1 MEPIVK
7 LFKFIS
13 SSGIVSRRKAQ
24 ESIQLA
30 MVTVNNTVIMNP
42 FTEIDPMKDVVRLDD
57 QKIISNTKTTTLV
70 LYKPKGFIS
79 SRSDELGRKTIFN
92 LIPRKP
98 FLNHVGR
105 LDKDTTGLILL
116 TNDGDLSQFLT
127 HPKNKISKEYV
138 AHTNEIIS
146 DKIIKKIEKGIF
158 IGSGEK
164 GKAKII
170 SQEKIKNI
178 VHVNM
183 ILRQGKKNEIR
194 RIFKFSGLNLIALKR
209 IKFGNI
215 TLDQL
220 KEGQSRELTK
230 KEKQYLDKITRKA

>member
-1 MEPIVK
+1 MK

-30 MVTVNNTVIMNP
+30 MVTVNNVVVMDP
-42 FTEIDPMKDVVRLDD
+42 FADIDPLKDVIRLDN
-57 QKIISNTKTTTLV
+57 QKIILNSSTTTVV

-79 SRSDELGRKTIFN
+79 SRSDEMGRKTIFD

-127 HPKNKISKEYV
+127 HPKNKIPKEYV
-138 AHTNEIIS
+138 AQTNEFIN

-170 SQEKIKNI
+170 SQEKIKNT

-194 RIFKFSGLNLIALKR
+194 RIFKFSGLKLIALKR

-220 KEGQSRELTK
+220 KEGQWRELTK
-230 KEKQYLDKITRKA
+230 KEKQYLDKITRKG

>member
-1 MEPIVK
+1 MK

-13 SSGIVSRRKAQ
+13 SSGIISRRKAQ

-30 MVTVNNTVIMNP
+30 MVTVNNVLVMDP
-42 FTEIDPMKDVVRLDD
+42 FAEIDPLKDTIRLDD
-57 QKIISNTKTTTLV
+57 QKIILNSNTSTII

-79 SRSDELGRKTIFN
+79 SRSDEMGRKTIFD

-105 LDKDTTGLILL
+105 LDKDTTGIILL

-127 HPKNKISKEYV
+127 HPKNKIPKEYI
-138 AHTNEIIS
+138 AKTDKLIS
-146 DKIIKKIEKGIF
+146 EKIIKKIEKGIF
-158 IGSGEK
+158 IGSGER
-164 GKAKII
+164 GRAKII
-170 SQEKIKNI
+170 SQEKIKNTI
-178 VHVNM
+178 HVKM
-183 ILRQGKKNEIR
+183 ILKQGKKNEIR

-209 IKFGNI
+209 EKFGNI

-220 KEGQSRELTK
+220 KEGQWRELTK
-230 KEKQYLDKITRKA
+230 KEKQYLDKITRKR

>member
-1 MEPIVK
+1 
-7 LFKFIS
+7 
-13 SSGIVSRRKAQ
+13 
-24 ESIQLA
+24 
-30 MVTVNNTVIMNP
+30 
-42 FTEIDPMKDVVRLDD
+42 
-57 QKIISNTKTTTLV
+57 

-127 HPKNKISKEYV
+127 HPKNKISKEYI
-138 AHTNEIIS
+138 AQTNEIIS
-146 DKIIKKIEKGIF
+146 EKIIKKIEKGIF

-164 GKAKII
+164 GRAKII
-170 SQEKIKNI
+170 SQEKIKNTI
-178 VHVNM
+178 HVSM

-209 IKFGNI
+209 IKFGSI

>member
-1 MEPIVK
+1 MK

-24 ESIQLA
+24 ESIELA
-30 MVTVNNTVIMNP
+30 MVTVNNTVVMDP
-42 FTEIDPMKDVVRLDD
+42 FSEIDPVKDVVRLDD

-127 HPKNKISKEYV
+127 HPKNKIPKEYI
-138 AHTNEIIS
+138 ALTNEIIS
-146 DKIIKKIEKGIF
+146 EKIIKKIEKGIF

-170 SQEKIKNI
+170 SQEKIKNT
-178 VHVNM
+178 VHVSM
-183 ILRQGKKNEIR
+183 ILKQGKKNEIR

-209 IKFGNI
+209 IKFGSI

>member
-1 MEPIVK
+1 MK

-13 SSGIVSRRKAQ
+13 SSGIISRRKAQ

-30 MVTVNNTVIMNP
+30 MVTVNNVVIMDP
-42 FTEIDPMKDVVRLDD
+42 FVDIDPIKDIVRLDD
-57 QKIISNTKTTTLV
+57 QKIILSSNTTTLV

-79 SRSDELGRKTIFN
+79 SRSDEMNRKTIFD

-127 HPKNKISKEYV
+127 HPKNKIPKEYI
-138 AHTNEIIS
+138 AETNDVI
-146 DKIIKKIEKGIF
+146 DKKTIQKIERGIF

-164 GKAKII
+164 GKAKIV
-170 SQEKIKNI
+170 SQEKIRKTI
-178 VHVNM
+178 QVKM

-194 RIFKFSGLNLIALKR
+194 RIFKFSGLKLISLKR

-220 KEGQSRELTK
+220 KEGQWRELTK
-230 KEKQYLDKITRKA
+230 KEKQYLIEKDTKID

>member
-1 MEPIVK
+1 MK
-7 LFKFIS
+7 LFKFIA
-13 SSGIVSRRKAQ
+13 SSGIISRRKAQ

-30 MVTVNNTVIMNP
+30 MVTVNNVLIMDP
-42 FTEIDPMKDVVRLDD
+42 FVDIDPIKDIVRLDD
-57 QKIISNTKTTTLV
+57 QKIVLSSISMTLV

-79 SRSDELGRKTIFN
+79 SRSDEMGRKTIFD

-127 HPKNKISKEYV
+127 HPKNKIPKEYI
-138 AHTNEIIS
+138 AETNDII
-146 DKIIKKIEKGIF
+146 DKKTIQKIERGIF

-164 GKAKII
+164 GKAKIV
-170 SQEKIKNI
+170 SQEKIKKTI
-178 VHVNM
+178 HVKM

-194 RIFKFSGLNLIALKR
+194 RIFKFSGLKLISLKR

-220 KEGQSRELTK
+220 KEGQWRELTK
-230 KEKQYLDKITRKA
+230 KEKQYLKEITRKA

>member
-1 MEPIVK
+1 MK

-13 SSGIVSRRKAQ
+13 SSGIISRRKAQ

-30 MVTVNNTVIMNP
+30 MVTVNNVVIMDP
-42 FTEIDPMKDVVRLDD
+42 FVDIDPIKDIVRLDN
-57 QKIISNTKTTTLV
+57 QKIVLSSISTTLV

-79 SRSDELGRKTIFN
+79 SRSDEMGRKTIFN

-127 HPKNKISKEYV
+127 HPKNKIPKEYI
-138 AHTNEIIS
+138 AETNDII
-146 DKIIKKIEKGIF
+146 DQKTIQKIKRGIF

-164 GKAKII
+164 GKAKIV
-170 SQEKIKNI
+170 SQEKIKKTI
-178 VHVNM
+178 HVKM

-194 RIFKFSGLNLIALKR
+194 RIFKFSGLKLISLKR

-220 KEGQSRELTK
+220 KEGQWRELTK
-230 KEKQYLDKITRKA
+230 KEKQYLKEITRKA

>member
-1 MEPIVK
+1 MK

-13 SSGIVSRRKAQ
+13 SSGIISRRKAQ

-30 MVTVNNTVIMNP
+30 MVTVNNVVIMDP
-42 FTEIDPMKDVVRLDD
+42 FVDIDPIKDIVRLDD
-57 QKIISNTKTTTLV
+57 QKIVLSSISMTLV

-79 SRSDELGRKTIFN
+79 SRSDEMGRKTIFD

-116 TNDGDLSQFLT
+116 TNNGDLSQFLT
-127 HPKNKISKEYV
+127 HPKNKIPKEYI
-138 AHTNEIIS
+138 AETNDII
-146 DKIIKKIEKGIF
+146 DKKTIQKIERGIF

-164 GKAKII
+164 GKAKIV
-170 SQEKIKNI
+170 SQEKIKKTI
-178 VHVNM
+178 HVKM

-194 RIFKFSGLNLIALKR
+194 RIFKFSGLKLISLKR

-220 KEGQSRELTK
+220 KEGQWRELTK
-230 KEKQYLDKITRKA
+230 KEKQYLKEITRKA

>member
-1 MEPIVK
+1 MK

-24 ESIQLA
+24 ESIELA
-30 MVTVNNTVIMNP
+30 MVTVNNTVVMDP
-42 FTEIDPMKDVVRLDD
+42 FSEIDPVKDVVRLDD

-127 HPKNKISKEYV
+127 HPKNKIPKEYI
-138 AHTNEIIS
+138 ALTNEIIS
-146 DKIIKKIEKGIF
+146 EKIIKKIEKGIF
-158 IGSGEK
+158 IGSGER
-164 GKAKII
+164 GRAKII
-170 SQEKIKNI
+170 SKM
-178 VHVNM
+178 HVVRIAHSVDNQHFL
-183 ILRQGKKNEIR
+183 IQVLKHINYLHLKK
-194 RIFKFSGLNLIALKR
+194 L
-209 IKFGNI
+209 
-215 TLDQL
+215 
-220 KEGQSRELTK
+220 
-230 KEKQYLDKITRKA
+230 

>member
-1 MEPIVK
+1 MK

-13 SSGIVSRRKAQ
+13 SSGIISRRKAQ

-30 MVTVNNTVIMNP
+30 MVTVNNVLIMDP
-42 FTEIDPMKDVVRLDD
+42 FFDIDPIKDIIKLDD
-57 QKIISNTKTTTLV
+57 QKINLNLTTTTIA
-70 LYKPKGFIS
+70 LYKPKGLIS
-79 SRSDELGRKTIFN
+79 SRSDEMGRKTIFD

-98 FLNHVGR
+98 FLNHIGR

-127 HPKNKISKEYV
+127 HPKNKIPKEYI
-138 AHTNEIIS
+138 AETN
-146 DKIIKKIEKGIF
+146 DVIEKKTIQRIERGIF

-164 GKAKII
+164 GKAKIV
-170 SQEKIKNI
+170 SQEKVKKTI
-178 VHVNM
+178 HVKM

-194 RIFKFSGLNLIALKR
+194 RIFKFAGLKLISLKR
-209 IKFGNI
+209 VKFGNI

-220 KEGQSRELTK
+220 KEGQWRELTK
-230 KEKQYLDKITRKA
+230 KEKKYLEEITRKI

>member
-1 MEPIVK
+1 MK

-30 MVTVNNTVIMNP
+30 MVTVNNVVVMDP
-42 FTEIDPMKDVVRLDD
+42 FADIDPLKDVIRLDN
-57 QKIISNTKTTTLV
+57 QKIILNSSTTTVV

-79 SRSDELGRKTIFN
+79 SRSDEMGRKTIFD

-127 HPKNKISKEYV
+127 HPKNKIPKEYV
-138 AHTNEIIS
+138 AKTNEFIN
-146 DKIIKKIEKGIF
+146 DKVIKKIERGIF

-170 SQEKIKNI
+170 SQEKIKNT

-194 RIFKFSGLNLIALKR
+194 RIFKFSGLKLIALKR

-215 TLDQL
+215 TLNQL
-220 KEGQSRELTK
+220 KEGQWRELTK
-230 KEKQYLDKITRKA
+230 KEKQYLDRITRKG

>member
-1 MEPIVK
+1 MK

-13 SSGIVSRRKAQ
+13 SSGIISRRKAQ

-30 MVTVNNTVIMNP
+30 MVTVNNVVIMDP
-42 FTEIDPMKDVVRLDD
+42 FVDIDPIKDIVRLDD
-57 QKIISNTKTTTLV
+57 QKIVLSSTTTTIV

-79 SRSDELGRKTIFN
+79 SRSDEMGRKTIFD

-127 HPKNKISKEYV
+127 HPKNKIPKEYI
-138 AHTNEIIS
+138 AETNDII
-146 DKIIKKIEKGIF
+146 DKKTIEKIERGIF

-164 GKAKII
+164 GKAKIV
-170 SQEKIKNI
+170 SQEKIKKTI
-178 VHVNM
+178 YVKM

-194 RIFKFSGLNLIALKR
+194 RIFKFSGLKLISLKR

-220 KEGQSRELTK
+220 KEGQWRELTK
-230 KEKQYLDKITRKA
+230 KEKQYLKKITRKA

>member
-1 MEPIVK
+1 MK

-13 SSGIVSRRKAQ
+13 SSGIISRRKAQ

-30 MVTVNNTVIMNP
+30 MVTVNNVVIMDP
-42 FTEIDPMKDVVRLDD
+42 FVDIDPIKDIVRLDD
-57 QKIISNTKTTTLV
+57 QKIILSSNTTTLV

-79 SRSDELGRKTIFN
+79 SRSDEMNRKTIFD

-127 HPKNKISKEYV
+127 HPKNKIPKEYI
-138 AHTNEIIS
+138 AETNDVI
-146 DKIIKKIEKGIF
+146 DKKTIQKIERGIF

-164 GKAKII
+164 GKAKIV
-170 SQEKIKNI
+170 SQEKIRKTI
-178 VHVNM
+178 QVKM

-194 RIFKFSGLNLIALKR
+194 RIFKFSGLKLISLKR

-220 KEGQSRELTK
+220 KEGQWRELTK
-230 KEKQYLDKITRKA
+230 KEKQYLKEITRKT

>member
-1 MEPIVK
+1 MESLVK

-30 MVTVNNTVIMNP
+30 MVTVNNTVVMDP
-42 FTEIDPMKDVVRLDD
+42 FSDIDPVKDTVRLDD

-127 HPKNKISKEYV
+127 HPKNKISKEYI
-138 AHTNEIIS
+138 AQTNEIIS
-146 DKIIKKIEKGIF
+146 EKIIKKIEKGLF

-164 GKAKII
+164 GR
-170 SQEKIKNI
+170 SN
-178 VHVNM
+178 
-183 ILRQGKKNEIR
+183 
-194 RIFKFSGLNLIALKR
+194 
-209 IKFGNI
+209 
-215 TLDQL
+215 
-220 KEGQSRELTK
+220 
-230 KEKQYLDKITRKA
+230 YITRKN

>member
-1 MEPIVK
+1 MESLVK

-30 MVTVNNTVIMNP
+30 MVTVNNTVVMDP
-42 FTEIDPMKDVVRLDD
+42 FSDIDPVKDTVRLDD

-127 HPKNKISKEYV
+127 HPKNKISKEYI
-138 AHTNEIIS
+138 AQTNEIIS
-146 DKIIKKIEKGIF
+146 EKIIKKIEKGIF

-170 SQEKIKNI
+170 SQEKIKNT
-178 VHVNM
+178 VHVSM
-183 ILRQGKKNEIR
+183 ILKQGKKNEIR

-209 IKFGNI
+209 IKFGSI

>member
-1 MEPIVK
+1 MK
-7 LFKFIS
+7 LFKFIA
-13 SSGIVSRRKAQ
+13 SSGIISRRKAQ

-30 MVTVNNTVIMNP
+30 MVTVNNVLIMDP
-42 FTEIDPMKDVVRLDD
+42 FVDIDPIKDIVRLDD
-57 QKIISNTKTTTLV
+57 QKIVLSSTTTTIV

-79 SRSDELGRKTIFN
+79 SRSDEMGRKTIFD

-127 HPKNKISKEYV
+127 HPKNKIPKEYI
-138 AHTNEIIS
+138 AETNDII
-146 DKIIKKIEKGIF
+146 DKKTIEKIERGIF

-164 GKAKII
+164 GKAKIV
-170 SQEKIKNI
+170 SQEKIKKTI
-178 VHVNM
+178 HVKM

-194 RIFKFSGLNLIALKR
+194 RIFKFSGLTLISLKR

-220 KEGQSRELTK
+220 KEGQWRELTK
-230 KEKQYLDKITRKA
+230 KEKQYLKKITRKA

>member
-1 MEPIVK
+1 MK

-30 MVTVNNTVIMNP
+30 MVTVNNVLVMDP
-42 FTEIDPMKDVVRLDD
+42 FAEIDPLKDTIRLDD
-57 QKIISNTKTTTLV
+57 QKIILNSNTSTII

-79 SRSDELGRKTIFN
+79 SRSDEMGRKTIFD

-105 LDKDTTGLILL
+105 LDKDTTGIILL

-127 HPKNKISKEYV
+127 HPKNKIPKEYI
-138 AHTNEIIS
+138 AKTDKLIS
-146 DKIIKKIEKGIF
+146 EKIIKKIEKGIF
-158 IGSGEK
+158 IGSGER
-164 GKAKII
+164 GRAKII
-170 SQEKIKNI
+170 SQEKIKNTI
-178 VHVNM
+178 HVKM
-183 ILRQGKKNEIR
+183 ILKQGKKNEIR

-209 IKFGNI
+209 EKFGNI

-220 KEGQSRELTK
+220 KEGQWRELTK
-230 KEKQYLDKITRKA
+230 KEKQYLDKITRKR

>member
-1 MEPIVK
+1 VK

>member
-1 MEPIVK
+1 MK

-13 SSGIVSRRKAQ
+13 SSGIISRRKAQ

-30 MVTVNNTVIMNP
+30 MVTVNNVVVMDP
-42 FTEIDPMKDVVRLDD
+42 FVDIDPIKDIVRFDD
-57 QKIISNTKTTTLV
+57 QKIVLSSTTTTLA

-79 SRSDELGRKTIFN
+79 SRSDEMGRKTIFD

-127 HPKNKISKEYV
+127 HPKNKIPKEYI
-138 AHTNEIIS
+138 AETNDII
-146 DKIIKKIEKGIF
+146 DKKTIQKIERGIF

-164 GKAKII
+164 GKAKIV
-170 SQEKIKNI
+170 SQEKIKKTI
-178 VHVNM
+178 HVKM

-194 RIFKFSGLNLIALKR
+194 RIFKFSGLKLISLKR

-220 KEGQSRELTK
+220 KEGQWRELTK
-230 KEKQYLDKITRKA
+230 KEKKYLKEITRKA

>member
-1 MEPIVK
+1 MESLVK

-30 MVTVNNTVIMNP
+30 MVTVNNTVVMDP
-42 FTEIDPMKDVVRLDD
+42 FSDIDPVKDTVRLDD

-127 HPKNKISKEYV
+127 HPKNKIPKEYI
-138 AHTNEIIS
+138 ALTNEIIS
-146 DKIIKKIEKGIF
+146 EKIIKKIEKGIF

-170 SQEKIKNI
+170 SQEKIKNT
-178 VHVNM
+178 VHVSM
-183 ILRQGKKNEIR
+183 ILKQGKKNEIR

-209 IKFGNI
+209 IKFGSI

>member
-1 MEPIVK
+1 MESLVK

-30 MVTVNNTVIMNP
+30 MVTFNNTVVMDP
-42 FTEIDPMKDVVRLDD
+42 FSDIDPVKDTVRLDD

-127 HPKNKISKEYV
+127 HPKNKISKEYI
-138 AHTNEIIS
+138 AQTNEIIS
-146 DKIIKKIEKGIF
+146 EKIIKKIEKGIF

-164 GKAKII
+164 GRAKII
-170 SQEKIKNI
+170 SQEKIKNTI
-178 VHVNM
+178 HVSM

-209 IKFGNI
+209 IKFGSI